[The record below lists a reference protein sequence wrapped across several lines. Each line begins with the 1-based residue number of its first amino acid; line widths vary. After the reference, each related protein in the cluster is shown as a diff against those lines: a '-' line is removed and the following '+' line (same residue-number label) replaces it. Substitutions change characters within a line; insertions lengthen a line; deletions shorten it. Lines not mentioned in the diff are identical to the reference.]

1 MRPPIHS
8 VKHYRQIPRSQVA
21 TVALNTERLAIG
33 VNVTA
38 ANLESEVK
46 EGSLIKA
53 VYVELWMLSTGNDG
67 SDVVVLSKNADNS
80 AGITFAESST
90 LFTYTEK
97 KNILFTHQ
105 GLSSNDGVGNP
116 IPVMRAWY
124 KIPKSKQ
131 RFGLGDVLNL
141 SIANFGVNALD
152 YCGFAIYKEHS

>member
-1 MRPPIHS
+1 
-8 VKHYRQIPRSQVA
+8 VKHYRQITRSQVLA
-21 TVALNTERLAIG
+21 TALNTERLAIA
-33 VNVTA
+33 VNPTA
-38 ANLESEVK
+38 ANLESEVA

-53 VYVELWMLSTGNDG
+53 VYVELWLLSTGNDG

-80 AGITFAESST
+80 AGITFAEAAT

-105 GLSSNDGVGNP
+105 GLSSNDAVGNP
-116 IPVMRAWY
+116 IAVMRGWY

-141 SIANFGVNALD
+141 SVGNFGANALD
-152 YCGFAIYKEHS
+152 YCGFAIYKEYS